1 MTTPET
7 MAPPMPSTSPS
18 PAPLTPA
25 SLNVGHEMAW
35 QRLLTN
41 HRRPHKNAPFGLL
54 DIGSSK
60 LCCYIVRTRGEEG
73 FVLLGRG
80 YQAAEGFQAGEV
92 IDAEAAEASMLAVL
106 NEAEEAAG
114 ETLREIA
121 VSWSGGRPSAGL
133 VTVECPIGGRLIDDD
148 DIDRALEQVR
158 GSVLGNERQILHI
171 LPVEMR
177 PDGGDALADPRG
189 LAAQTLDVTALVVS
203 VAKPALRNLTA
214 CLERCHLDVMELTNA
229 TYAAG
234 IGCLTVDE
242 MRRGVLLLELG
253 GGTTSLGLF
262 SGGALCHLAQ
272 VPYGGEH
279 VTRDLAY
286 CLSTSRAFA
295 ERLKNLYGGVLC
307 RACDDNVRI
316 EVPIIGDQAEQPTG
330 EVPRTRLTEII
341 RARVEETLT
350 LIQSR
355 LRDQEDLVQ
364 SKPPRSMVLTGG
376 AAQIEGIEELAEEI
390 FGLKA
395 RIGRPAAVR
404 GRAGLEDQPCCS
416 AAAGGLV
423 LVTGRDGGSSWKQ
436 MSEVPAL
443 TSGLARLGHW
453 LKQNFVS

>member
-1 MTTPET
+1 MITSETAAPDTPPGRLG
-7 MAPPMPSTSPS
+7 A
-18 PAPLTPA
+18 AA
-25 SLNVGHEMAW
+25 SNAAHEMAW
-35 QRLLTN
+35 QRLLGTG
-41 HRRPHKNAPFGLL
+41 RRPHKNAPFGLL

-92 IDAEAAEASMLAVL
+92 IDAEAAEASILAVV

-114 ETLREIA
+114 EQLREIA

-133 VTVECPIGGRLIDDD
+133 VTVDCQIGGRLIDDD

-158 GSVLGNERQILHI
+158 ASVLGSEREILHI

-177 PDGGDALADPRG
+177 PDGREALADPRG
-189 LAAQTLDVTALVVS
+189 LAAQTLDFTGLVVS
-203 VAKPALRNLTA
+203 VAKPALKNLTA
-214 CLERCHLDVMELTNA
+214 CLERCHLDVTELTNA

-234 IGCLTVDE
+234 MGCLTVDE

-279 VTRDLAY
+279 VTRDIAY
-286 CLSTSRAFA
+286 CLSTSRAVA

-316 EVPIIGDQAEQPTG
+316 EVPIIGDHVEQPTG

-350 LIQSR
+350 LVQAR
-355 LRDQEDLVQ
+355 LEDEWDLVKA
-364 SKPPRSMVLTGG
+364 KPPRSMVLTGG
-376 AAQIEGIEELAEEI
+376 AAQIEGLEELAEEI

-423 LVTGRDGGSSWKQ
+423 VLTGRDGGLSWKQ
-436 MSEVPAL
+436 ASEVPAL

>member
-1 MTTPET
+1 MTTP
-7 MAPPMPSTSPS
+7 
-18 PAPLTPA
+18 
-25 SLNVGHEMAW
+25 HEMVW
-35 QRLLTN
+35 QRLLAT
-41 HRRPHKNAPFGLL
+41 HRRPHRNAPFGLL

-60 LCCYIVRTRGEEG
+60 LCCYIVRSRGDG
-73 FVLLGRG
+73 FALLGRG
-80 YQAAEGFQAGEV
+80 YQQAEGFRAGEV
-92 IDAEAAEASMLAVL
+92 IDAEAAEASMLAVVG
-106 NEAEEAAG
+106 EAEEAAG

-121 VSWSGGRPSAGL
+121 VSWSGGRPAARL
-133 VTVECPIGGRLIDDD
+133 VTVEREIGGRVIDDD
-148 DIDRALEQVR
+148 DIDRALELVR
-158 GSVLGNERQILHI
+158 ASVLGGEREILHI

-177 PDGGDALADPRG
+177 PNGGEALADPRG
-189 LAAQTLDVTALVVS
+189 LAARTLDFTALVVS
-203 VAKPALRNLTA
+203 VARPALRNLTA
-214 CLERCHLDVMELTNA
+214 CLERSHLDVMEVTNA

-242 MRRGVLLLELG
+242 MQRGVLLLELG
-253 GGTTSLGLF
+253 GGTTSLGLY

-316 EVPIIGDQAEQPTG
+316 EVPIIGDQAERPTG

-350 LIQSR
+350 LIKAR
-355 LRDQEDLVQ
+355 LEDEWDLV
-364 SKPPRSMVLTGG
+364 KARPPRSMVLTGG
-376 AAQIEGIEELAEEI
+376 AAQIEGVEELAEEI

-404 GRAGLEDQPCCS
+404 GRAGIEDQPCCS
-416 AAAGGLV
+416 AATGGLV
-423 LVTGRDGGSSWKQ
+423 LVTGRDGGLSWKQ
-436 MSEVPAL
+436 STEVPAL

>member
-7 MAPPMPSTSPS
+7 AGPDTPPGRLGPAAARSAP
-18 PAPLTPA
+18 
-25 SLNVGHEMAW
+25 EMVW
-35 QRLLTN
+35 QRLLGS

-60 LCCYIVRTRGEEG
+60 LCCYIVRTRGTDG

-92 IDAEAAEASMLAVL
+92 IDAEAAEASMIAVV
-106 NEAEEAAG
+106 NEAEQAAG
-114 ETLREIA
+114 EQLREIA
-121 VSWSGGRPSAGL
+121 VAWSGGRPAAGL
-133 VTVECPIGGRLIDDD
+133 VTIDCPIGGRVIDDD

-158 GSVLGNERQILHI
+158 TSVLGSEREILHI
-171 LPVEMR
+171 LPVELR

-189 LAAQTLDVTALVVS
+189 LAAQTLEFTALVVS

-214 CLERCHLDVMELTNA
+214 CLERCHLDIMELTNA

-234 IGCLTVDE
+234 MGCLTMDE

-279 VTRDLAY
+279 VTRDIAY
-286 CLSTSRAFA
+286 CLSTSRAVA

-316 EVPIIGDQAEQPTG
+316 EVPIIGDQLEQPTG

-350 LIQSR
+350 LVRAR
-355 LRDQEDLVQ
+355 LEDEWDLVEA
-364 SKPPRSMVLTGG
+364 KPPRSMVLTGG

-423 LVTGRDGGSSWKQ
+423 LVTGRDGGLGWKQ
-436 MSEVPAL
+436 ASEVPAL

>member
-1 MTTPET
+1 MITPET
-7 MAPPMPSTSPS
+7 AAPD
-18 PAPLTPA
+18 TPPGRLGTAA
-25 SLNVGHEMAW
+25 SNAALEMAW
-35 QRLLTN
+35 QRLLGTG
-41 HRRPHKNAPFGLL
+41 RRPHKNAPFGLL

-92 IDAEAAEASMLAVL
+92 IDAEAAEASILAVV

-114 ETLREIA
+114 EQLREIA

-133 VTVECPIGGRLIDDD
+133 VTVDCQIGGRLIDDD

-158 GSVLGNERQILHI
+158 ASVLGSEREILHI

-177 PDGGDALADPRG
+177 PDGREALADPRG
-189 LAAQTLDVTALVVS
+189 LAAQTLDFTGLVVS
-203 VAKPALRNLTA
+203 VAKPALKNLTA
-214 CLERCHLDVMELTNA
+214 CLERCHLDVTELTNA

-234 IGCLTVDE
+234 MGCLTVDE

-279 VTRDLAY
+279 VTRDIAY
-286 CLSTSRAFA
+286 CLSTSRAVA

-316 EVPIIGDQAEQPTG
+316 EVPIIGDHVEQPTG

-350 LIQSR
+350 LVQAR
-355 LRDQEDLVQ
+355 LEDEWDLVKA
-364 SKPPRSMVLTGG
+364 KPPRSMVLTGG
-376 AAQIEGIEELAEEI
+376 AAQIEGLEELAEEI

-423 LVTGRDGGSSWKQ
+423 VLTGRDGGLSWKQ
-436 MSEVPAL
+436 ASEVPAL

>member
-1 MTTPET
+1 MSQ
-7 MAPPMPSTSPS
+7 AY
-18 PAPLTPA
+18 
-25 SLNVGHEMAW
+25 EMAW
-35 QRLLTN
+35 QRLLAN
-41 HRRPHKNAPFGLL
+41 QRRPHRNAPFGLL

-60 LCCYIVRTRGEEG
+60 LCCYIVRTKGEGG

-80 YQAAEGFQAGEV
+80 YQLAEGFQAGEV
-92 IDAEAAEASMLAVL
+92 VDAEAAEASMLAVVS
-106 NEAEEAAG
+106 EAEEAAG

-121 VSWSGGRPSAGL
+121 VSWSGGRPAARLISI
-133 VTVECPIGGRLIDDD
+133 EREIGGRVIDDD

-158 GSVLGNERQILHI
+158 GSVLGGEREILHI

-177 PDGGDALADPRG
+177 PDGGEALADPRG
-189 LAAQTLDVTALVVS
+189 LAAQTLDLTALVVS
-203 VAKPALRNLTA
+203 VARPALRNLTA
-214 CLERCHLDVMELTNA
+214 CLERSHLDVMEVINA

-234 IGCLTVDE
+234 VGSLTVDE

-253 GGTTSLGLF
+253 GGTTSLGLY

-279 VTRDLAY
+279 VTRDLSY

-316 EVPIIGDQAEQPTG
+316 EVPITGDRVEQPTG
-330 EVPRTRLTEII
+330 EVPRTRLTQII

-350 LIQSR
+350 LIKSR
-355 LRDQEDLVQ
+355 LEDEWDLVEA
-364 SKPPRSMVLTGG
+364 KPPRSMVLTGG
-376 AAQIEGIEELAEEI
+376 AAQIEGLEELAEEL

-395 RIGRPAAVR
+395 RIGRPGAVR
-404 GRAGLEDQPCCS
+404 GSTGIEDQPCCS
-416 AAAGGLV
+416 AATGGLV
-423 LVTGRDGGSSWKQ
+423 LVTGRDGGLSWKQ
-436 MSEVPAL
+436 STEVPAL
-443 TSGLARLGHW
+443 TTGLARLSYW

>member
-1 MTTPET
+1 MSPEIAT
-7 MAPPMPSTSPS
+7 QEMAPGRLV
-18 PAPLTPA
+18 PATLPA
-25 SLNVGHEMAW
+25 AHEMAW
-35 QRLLTN
+35 QRLLGN

-60 LCCYIVRTRGEEG
+60 LCCYIVRTRGTDG

-80 YQAAEGFQAGEV
+80 YQAAQGFQAGEV
-92 IDAEAAEASMLAVL
+92 VDAEAAEASMLAVVG
-106 NEAEEAAG
+106 EAEEAAG
-114 ETLREIA
+114 EQLREIA

-133 VTVECPIGGRLIDDD
+133 VTIECQIGGRVIDDD
-148 DIDRALEQVR
+148 DIDQALEQIR
-158 GSVLGNERQILHI
+158 GSMLGSEREILHI

-177 PDGGDALADPRG
+177 PDGGEVLADPRG
-189 LAAQTLDVTALVVS
+189 FAAQTLEFSALVVS

-234 IGCLTVDE
+234 VGCLTMDE
-242 MRRGVLLLELG
+242 IRRGVLLLELG
-253 GGTTSLGLF
+253 GGTSSLGLF

-279 VTRDLAY
+279 VTRDVAY
-286 CLSTSRAFA
+286 CLSTSRAVA

-316 EVPIIGDQAEQPTG
+316 EVPMIGDHLEHPTG

-341 RARVEETLT
+341 RARVEETL
-350 LIQSR
+350 LLLESR
-355 LRDQEDLVQ
+355 LQDGRDTLKA
-364 SKPPRSMVLTGG
+364 KPPRSMVLTGG

-423 LVTGRDGGSSWKQ
+423 LVTGRDGGLSWKQ
-436 MSEVPAL
+436 ASEVPAL

>member
-1 MTTPET
+1 MNDTHD
-7 MAPPMPSTSPS
+7 MS
-18 PAPLTPA
+18 
-25 SLNVGHEMAW
+25 W
-35 QRLLTN
+35 QRLLAN
-41 HRRPHKNAPFGLL
+41 HRRPHRNAPFGLL

-60 LCCYIVRTRGEEG
+60 LCCYIVRTRGEDG

-92 IDAEAAEASMLAVL
+92 IDAEAAEASMLAVVG
-106 NEAEEAAG
+106 EAEEAAG

-121 VSWSGGRPSAGL
+121 VTWSGGRPSAGL
-133 VTVECPIGGRLIDDD
+133 VTIEREIGGRVIDDD

-158 GSVLGNERQILHI
+158 ATVFGSEREILHI

-177 PDGGDALADPRG
+177 PDGRETMADPRG
-189 LAAQTLDVTALVVS
+189 LAAQTLDFTALVVS

-214 CLERCHLDVMELTNA
+214 CLERCHLDVMEMINA

-234 IGCLTVDE
+234 VGCLTLDE

-262 SGGALCHLAQ
+262 SSGSLCHVAQ

-316 EVPIIGDQAEQPTG
+316 EVPIIGDDARSPTG

-350 LIQSR
+350 LLQSR
-355 LRDQEDLVQ
+355 LQDEWDLVQ
-364 SKPPRSMVLTGG
+364 AKPPRSMVLTGG

-395 RIGRPAAVR
+395 RIGKPGAVR
-404 GRAGLEDQPCCS
+404 GRTGLEEQPCCS

-423 LVTGRDGGSSWKQ
+423 LVTGRDGGLSWKQ
-436 MSEVPAL
+436 STEVPAL

>member
-1 MTTPET
+1 MT
-7 MAPPMPSTSPS
+7 
-18 PAPLTPA
+18 
-25 SLNVGHEMAW
+25 GIHEMAW
-35 QRLLTN
+35 QRLLAA
-41 HRRPHKNAPFGLL
+41 HRRPHRNAPFGLL

-80 YQAAEGFQAGEV
+80 YQAAEGFQAGDV
-92 IDAEAAEASMLAVL
+92 IDAEAAEASILAVV
-106 NEAEEAAG
+106 NEAEEASG
-114 ETLREIA
+114 EQLREIA
-121 VSWSGGRPSAGL
+121 VTWSGGRPSAGL
-133 VTVECPIGGRLIDDD
+133 VTIEREIGGRVIDDD

-158 GSVLGNERQILHI
+158 ATVLGGEREILHI

-177 PDGGDALADPRG
+177 PDGREALADPRG
-189 LAAQTLDVTALVVS
+189 LAAQSLHFTALVVS
-203 VAKPALRNLTA
+203 VARPAIRNLTA
-214 CLERCHLDVMELTNA
+214 CLERCHLDVMEMINA

-234 IGCLTVDE
+234 IGCLTQDE

-262 SGGALCHLAQ
+262 SGGALSHLAQ

-316 EVPIIGDQAEQPTG
+316 DVPIIGDHAGRPTG

-341 RARVEETLT
+341 RARVEETLK
-350 LIQSR
+350 LLQGR
-355 LRDQEDLVQ
+355 LLAEADLVRAR
-364 SKPPRSMVLTGG
+364 PPRSLVLTGG

-390 FGLKA
+390 FGLQA

-404 GRAGLEDQPCCS
+404 GRAGLEEQPCCS
-416 AAAGGLV
+416 AATGGLV
-423 LVTGRDGGSSWKQ
+423 LVTGRDGGLSWKQ
-436 MSEVPAL
+436 STEVPAL

>member
-1 MTTPET
+1 MTATHD
-7 MAPPMPSTSPS
+7 MI
-18 PAPLTPA
+18 
-25 SLNVGHEMAW
+25 W
-35 QRLLTN
+35 QRLLAN
-41 HRRPHKNAPFGLL
+41 QRRPHRNAPFGLL

-60 LCCYIVRTRGEEG
+60 LCCYIVRTRGQDG

-92 IDAEAAEASMLAVL
+92 IDAEAAEASMLAVVG
-106 NEAEEAAG
+106 EAEEAAG

-121 VSWSGGRPSAGL
+121 VTWSGGRPSAGL
-133 VTVECPIGGRLIDDD
+133 VTIEREIGGRVIDDD

-158 GSVLGNERQILHI
+158 ATVLGSEREILHI

-177 PDGGDALADPRG
+177 PDGREAMVDPRG
-189 LAAQTLDVTALVVS
+189 LAAQTLDLTALVVS
-203 VAKPALRNLTA
+203 VARPALRNLTA
-214 CLERCHLDVMELTNA
+214 CLERCHLDVMEVISA

-234 IGCLTVDE
+234 IGCLTLDE
-242 MRRGVLLLELG
+242 MRRGVLLVELG

-262 SGGALCHLAQ
+262 SGGSLCHVAQ

-316 EVPIIGDQAEQPTG
+316 EVPIIGDDARAPTG

-350 LIQSR
+350 LLQRR
-355 LRDQEDLVQ
+355 LQDERDLVQ
-364 SKPPRSMVLTGG
+364 AKPPRSMVLTGG

-395 RIGRPAAVR
+395 RIGKPGAVR
-404 GRAGLEDQPCCS
+404 GRTGLEEQPCCS

-423 LVTGRDGGSSWKQ
+423 LVTGRDGGLSWKQ
-436 MSEVPAL
+436 STEVPAL

>member
-1 MTTPET
+1 MS
-7 MAPPMPSTSPS
+7 MA
-18 PAPLTPA
+18 
-25 SLNVGHEMAW
+25 HDMAW
-35 QRLLTN
+35 QRLLAV
-41 HRRPHKNAPFGLL
+41 HRRPHRNAPFGLL

-92 IDAEAAEASMLAVL
+92 IDAEAAEASILAVV
-106 NEAEEAAG
+106 NEAEEASG
-114 ETLREIA
+114 EQLREIA
-121 VSWSGGRPSAGL
+121 VTWSGGRPSAGL
-133 VTVECPIGGRLIDDD
+133 VTVERLIGGRVIDDD

-158 GSVLGNERQILHI
+158 ASMLSGEREILHI

-177 PDGGDALADPRG
+177 PDGREALADPRG
-189 LAAQTLDVTALVVS
+189 LAAQTLNFTALVVS
-203 VAKPALRNLTA
+203 VARPAIRNLTA
-214 CLERCHLDVMELTNA
+214 CLERCHLDVMEMINA

-234 IGCLTVDE
+234 IGCLTQDE
-242 MRRGVLLLELG
+242 IRRGVLLLELG

-316 EVPIIGDQAEQPTG
+316 DVPIIGDQVERPTG

-350 LIQSR
+350 LAQGR
-355 LRDQEDLVQ
+355 LQAEWDLAQ
-364 SKPPRSMVLTGG
+364 AKPPRSMVLTGG

-390 FGLKA
+390 FGLQA

-404 GRAGLEDQPCCS
+404 GRAGLEEQPCCS

-423 LVTGRDGGSSWKQ
+423 LVTGRDGGLSWKQ
-436 MSEVPAL
+436 STEVPAL